1 MSRSSDD
8 DPVLSRRGFLGS
20 AAGALASLSIPASA
34 SAASAAV
41 KPFAFEE
48 ATVAELA
55 ARMGSGEITAQELTA
70 AYLER
75 IHAIDRSGPMLRAVI
90 ELNPDALEIAQA
102 LDRERKG
109 GRVRGPLHG
118 IPVLLKDNIA
128 SGDRMSTSAGS
139 IALDGVRLA
148 DDAPLVKRLR
158 DAGAVLLGKSNL
170 SEWANFRSSNS
181 LSGWS
186 SRGGQTLNPYAY
198 ERSPSG
204 SSSGSGAAVAANLC
218 AIAIGTETDGSIT
231 SPSACMSLVGLKPTL
246 GLVSRTGI
254 VPIAH
259 SQDTAGPMT
268 RSVED
273 CALAMNAIAG
283 PDPLDAITSRR
294 GVPRGVDFTAHL
306 GRTSLK
312 GVRLGVGRQFFG
324 ANEKADHVIEQALV
338 ALKALGAQLIDVEI
352 PAFGKLDEPE
362 LEVLFYEFK
371 ADLNRFLA
379 RHMPQAPVKSLADV
393 IDFNTRNAERTMP
406 IFGQD
411 LFIKAQAKG
420 PLTERKYIAAL
431 ARCRK
436 LSRAEGIDAVMTK
449 HRLDAI
455 VALTSPPAWIRDP
468 VSGDQSRGGCTSF
481 PAVAGYPHVTVPAG
495 YVAGLPIGISFF
507 GAPFSDAKLLGI
519 AHTYERATQHRH
531 APGNLGQAAAS

>member
-1 MSRSSDD
+1 MPRSSRED
-8 DPVLSRRGFLGS
+8 DPRLTRRGFLGS
-20 AAGALASLSIPASA
+20 AAGALASLSLPATA
-34 SAASAAV
+34 SAASAPV

-48 ATVAELA
+48 ATVAQLA
-55 ARMGSGEITAQELTA
+55 ARMASGDLTAHDLAA
-70 AYLER
+70 AYLAR
-75 IHAIDRSGPMLRAVI
+75 IHEVDHSGPMLRAVI

-102 LDRERKG
+102 LDRERKS

-118 IPVLLKDNIA
+118 IPVLLKDNIS

-139 IALDGVRLA
+139 LALDGFRA
-148 DDAPLVKRLR
+148 AEDAPLVKRLR
-158 DAGAVLLGKSNL
+158 DAGAVVLGKTNL

-231 SPSACMSLVGLKPTL
+231 SPAACMSLVGLKPTL

-273 CALAMNAIAG
+273 CALVMNAIAG
-283 PDPLDAITSRR
+283 PDALDAITTRR
-294 GVPRGVDFTAHL
+294 GVPRNIDFTAHL
-306 GRTSLK
+306 GRTNLK
-312 GVRLGVGRQFFG
+312 GVRIGVGRQFFG
-324 ANEKADHVIEQALV
+324 ANEKADHVIDQALV
-338 ALKALGAQLIDVEI
+338 ALKALGAQLVDVEI
-352 PAFGKLDEPE
+352 PTFGKLDEHE

-371 ADLNRFLA
+371 ADLNQFLA
-379 RHMPQAPVKSLADV
+379 RQMPQAPVKSLADV
-393 IDFNTRNAERTMP
+393 IEFNARNAERTMP

-420 PLTERKYIAAL
+420 PLTDRKYIAAL
-431 ARCRK
+431 AQCRK
-436 LSRAEGIDAVMTK
+436 LSRVEGIDAVMKK
-449 HRLDAI
+449 HRLNAI
-455 VALTSPPAWIRDP
+455 AALTSPPAWIRDP

-507 GAPFSDAKLLGI
+507 GSAFSDAELLGI
-519 AHTYERATQHRH
+519 AHAYERATQQRRPP
-531 APGNLGQAAAS
+531 A